1 MKNDEI
7 SDVIE
12 TDDGYYVIKM
22 VDNNDQSAYE
32 QECTQVVEDE
42 KEKQFKAKYKS
53 DIKPNYTTK
62 VQSYWKGRVTL
73 GGITMAE

>member
-22 VDNNDQSAYE
+22 VDNNDSSAYDQQCE
-32 QECTQVVEDE
+32 QVVEDE
-42 KEKQFKAKYKS
+42 KEKQFEAKYKS
-53 DIKPNYTTK
+53 DIKPNYTTEI
-62 VQSYWKGRVTL
+62 QSYWKGRVKL
-73 GGITMAE
+73 GGITVAE